1 MPEALVCI
9 NTDINSAEEVFQELK
24 ACREVQEAFRVHG
37 VYDIVARVK
46 GENFEDL
53 VNIVNTRIKQLS
65 QVQTILSML
74 IIESEKP
81 IQNGE
86 LVLI

>member
-9 NTDINSAEEVFQELK
+9 NTSINSAEVFEELK

-53 VNIVNTRIKQLS
+53 VNIVNRRIKRLS

-81 IQNGE
+81 VRNGE

>member
-9 NTDINSAEEVFQELK
+9 NTNLNSAEEVFQELK
-24 ACREVQEAFRVHG
+24 TCREVQEAFRVHG

-46 GENFEDL
+46 GESFEDL
-53 VNIVNTRIKQLS
+53 VNIVNRRIKRLS

-81 IQNGE
+81 IRNDE

>member
-9 NTDINSAEEVFQELK
+9 NTDINSADEVFQELK

-53 VNIVNTRIKQLS
+53 VNTVNTRIKNLG

-74 IIESEKP
+74 IIESGKP
-81 IQNGE
+81 VRNGE
-86 LVLI
+86 LLLV

>member
-9 NTDINSAEEVFQELK
+9 NTSLNAADEVFQELGV
-24 ACREVQEAFRVHG
+24 CPEVQETFKVQG

-53 VNIVNTRIKQLS
+53 VNIVNKRIKSLS

-74 IIESEKP
+74 IVESEKP
-81 IQNGE
+81 VRNGALL
-86 LVLI
+86 LV

>member
-9 NTDINSAEEVFQELK
+9 NTDINSADEVFQELK
-24 ACREVQEAFRVHG
+24 ACQEVQEAFRVHG

-74 IIESEKP
+74 IIESAKP

-86 LVLI
+86 LLLI

>member
-65 QVQTILSML
+65 QVRTILSML
-74 IIESEKP
+74 IIESGKP
-81 IQNGE
+81 VRNGE
-86 LVLI
+86 LVLV

>member
-74 IIESEKP
+74 IIESGKP
-81 IQNGE
+81 VRNDE
-86 LVLI
+86 LVLL

>member
-53 VNIVNTRIKQLS
+53 VNIVNTRIKNLS

-74 IIESEKP
+74 IIESGKP
-81 IQNGE
+81 VRNGE

>member
-81 IQNGE
+81 VRNDE
-86 LVLI
+86 LVLL

>member
-9 NTDINSAEEVFQELK
+9 NTSINSAEEVFEELK

-81 IQNGE
+81 VRNDE

>member
-9 NTDINSAEEVFQELK
+9 NTNLNSAEEIFQELK
-24 ACREVQEAFRVHG
+24 TCPEVQEAFRVHG

-46 GENFEDL
+46 GKTLEDL
-53 VNIVNTRIKQLS
+53 INVVNRQIKRLS

-81 IQNGE
+81 RPRNE
-86 LVLI
+86 LLLV

>member
-9 NTDINSAEEVFQELK
+9 NTDINSADEVFQELK

-53 VNIVNTRIKQLS
+53 VNIVNTRIKNLS

-74 IIESEKP
+74 IIESGKP
-81 IQNGE
+81 VRNGE
-86 LVLI
+86 LLLV